1 MTDDEALTYV
11 KTMAAAID
19 LPLDEARAKNV
30 AMHLGRT
37 FGMVTALKQYPLVPE
52 DELAEIFRPAPF
64 PVVATGEQS
73 SCA

>member
-1 MTDDEALTYV
+1 MTDDEALNYV

-37 FGMVTALKQYPLVPE
+37 FGMVTALKQYPLAPE
-52 DELAEIFRPAPF
+52 HELAEIFRPAPF
-64 PVVATGEQS
+64 PVAASGKEAS
-73 SCA
+73 

>member
-1 MTDDEALTYV
+1 MQDDEALNYV

-19 LPLDEARAKNV
+19 LPLDDARAKNV

-37 FGMVTALKQYPLVPE
+37 FGMVTALKQYPLSPE

-64 PVVATGEQS
+64 PISASGKEAS
-73 SCA
+73 